1 MTSLEPPSARAV
13 QNSENTL
20 PGLACRLGS
29 TGIERADK
37 QMTGDQSRLLKVS
50 ARVRWADSI
59 TDLGTVAANAWGGV
73 VIKWD
78 DGRTSSIHH
87 NDMAQIQSAPKT

>member
-1 MTSLEPPSARAV
+1 LRR
-13 QNSENTL
+13 Q
-20 PGLACRLGS
+20 
-29 TGIERADK
+29 ADK

-50 ARVRWADSI
+50 ARVRWADSV

-87 NDMAQIQSAPKT
+87 NDMAQVQSAPKT

>member
-1 MTSLEPPSARAV
+1 
-13 QNSENTL
+13 
-20 PGLACRLGS
+20 
-29 TGIERADK
+29 
-37 QMTGDQSRLLKVS
+37 MTGDQSRLLKIS

-78 DGRTSSIHH
+78 DGTVGIRY
-87 NDMAQIQSAPKT
+87 KTPEDFELIRRRNCAEVV

>member
-1 MTSLEPPSARAV
+1 MSETPRITVDPVARPVLRADADRK
-13 QNSENTL
+13 Q
-20 PGLACRLGS
+20 
-29 TGIERADK
+29 ADK

-50 ARVRWADSI
+50 ARVRWADSV

-87 NDMAQIQSAPKT
+87 NDMTQIQSAPKT